1 MQKATPGGTR
11 PQDAGNHAF
20 SFWREAHHR
29 RDRNIVGVS
38 HGGRAHTP
46 VPSCSLPL
54 LQDFCSRG
62 HAAVP
67 ESAVTGAEHE
77 TFFMGAFCPAGG
89 TAQTGTSLPLRTP
102 LRFCRLWNV
111 SIMTHGN
118 GSAGMARPSGTAGRA
133 NRAGRCR
140 ALWHTGFRSGG
151 FCGKFL
157 RGRGV
162 FCSIDSV
169 RGVFYRCKRLLPP
182 GREGRDAF
190 RGLPGLCRAFS
201 VAERRCCS
209 LRRNLFRAS
218 CGAGKNTGLVRPVR
232 RRKGFSL
239 K

>member
-54 LQDFCSRG
+54 LQAFCSRG

-118 GSAGMARPSGTAGRA
+118 GSAGMVRPSGTAGRA
-133 NRAGRCR
+133 NVQTAAGPCG
-140 ALWHTGFRSGG
+140 APAFRNGG

-169 RGVFYRCKRLLPP
+169 RGVFYRCKRLLPS
-182 GREGRDAF
+182 EGKGAF
-190 RGLPGLCRAFS
+190 RASRACAGLFPWQSGV
-201 VAERRCCS
+201 VAACG
-209 LRRNLFRAS
+209 RNLFRAS

-232 RRKGFSL
+232 RRKVFL
-239 K
+239 

>member
-54 LQDFCSRG
+54 LQAFCSRG

-77 TFFMGAFCPAGG
+77 TFFMHAFCPAGVLLLTG
-89 TAQTGTSLPLRTP
+89 TADAPAAD
-102 LRFCRLWNV
+102 F
-111 SIMTHGN
+111 
-118 GSAGMARPSGTAGRA
+118 AA
-133 NRAGRCR
+133 
-140 ALWHTGFRSGG
+140 
-151 FCGKFL
+151 
-157 RGRGV
+157 
-162 FCSIDSV
+162 
-169 RGVFYRCKRLLPP
+169 LLPVVERVDHDARQRMPQAWP
-182 GREGRDAF
+182 G
-190 RGLPGLCRAFS
+190 P
-201 VAERRCCS
+201 
-209 LRRNLFRAS
+209 
-218 CGAGKNTGLVRPVR
+218 LVRPGGQTCRRVPGPAAHRPSDAAASAGNFCGEGAFSAPLTACGAFFIDAKGCSRPKGGALSGPPGPVPGFFRGGAALLQPAAGTCSVR
-232 RRKGFSL
+232 LAVHREKHGPRPAGPAEKGFSL

>member
-29 RDRNIVGVS
+29 RDRNIMGVS

-54 LQDFCSRG
+54 LQAFCSRG

-118 GSAGMARPSGTAGRA
+118 GSAGMVRPSGTAGRA
-133 NRAGRCR
+133 NVQTAAGPCGTP
-140 ALWHTGFRSGG
+140 ASAAAASAGN
-151 FCGKFL
+151 FCG
-157 RGRGV
+157 
-162 FCSIDSV
+162 
-169 RGVFYRCKRLLPP
+169 
-182 GREGRDAF
+182 EG
-190 RGLPGLCRAFS
+190 AFS
-201 VAERRCCS
+201 APLTACGAFFIDAKGCSRPAGKGGTLSGASRACAGLFPWQSGVVAACG
-209 LRRNLFRAS
+209 RNLFRAT
-218 CGAGKNTGLVRPVR
+218 CGAQEKTRFFVRPVR
-232 RRKGFSL
+232 RRKGFL
-239 K
+239 

>member
-1 MQKATPGGTR
+1 MHLGIFAARQFFPEKRMQNATPGGTR

-54 LQDFCSRG
+54 LQAFCSRG

-111 SIMTHGN
+111 SIMTPGKGCRRHGPALWY
-118 GSAGMARPSGTAGRA
+118 GRAGKPCRQVPGPVAHRLPQRRLLREISAGKGR
-133 NRAGRCR
+133 
-140 ALWHTGFRSGG
+140 
-151 FCGKFL
+151 FL
-157 RGRGV
+157 
-162 FCSIDSV
+162 
-169 RGVFYRCKRLLPP
+169 LH
-182 GREGRDAF
+182 
-190 RGLPGLCRAFS
+190 
-201 VAERRCCS
+201 
-209 LRRNLFRAS
+209 
-218 CGAGKNTGLVRPVR
+218 
-232 RRKGFSL
+232 
-239 K
+239 